1 MPCEGLEMNRPT
13 KPEPKESY
21 STPKLTIYGTIEQ
34 LTEAVGMRG
43 STDGGNPPTNR
54 TQV

>member
-1 MPCEGLEMNRPT
+1 MNRPT
-13 KPEPKESY
+13 KPEPKEPY

-34 LTEAVGMRG
+34 LTKAVAVHG
-43 STDGGNPPTNR
+43 SMDGGSPPTNR